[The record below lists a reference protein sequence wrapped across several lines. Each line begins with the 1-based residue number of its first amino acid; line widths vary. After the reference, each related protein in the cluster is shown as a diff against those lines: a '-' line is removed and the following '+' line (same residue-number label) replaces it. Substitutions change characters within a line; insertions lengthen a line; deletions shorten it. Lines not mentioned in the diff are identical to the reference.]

1 MYCSSDLNALGC
13 TCKQLLH
20 SLTWFYLDH
29 QIMEAQVDGAHSMH
43 GGYDKCLQNF
53 GGKPEW
59 KQTNQK
65 T

>member
-1 MYCSSDLNALGC
+1 
-13 TCKQLLH
+13 
-20 SLTWFYLDH
+20 
-29 QIMEAQVDGAHSMH
+29 MEAQVDGAHSMH